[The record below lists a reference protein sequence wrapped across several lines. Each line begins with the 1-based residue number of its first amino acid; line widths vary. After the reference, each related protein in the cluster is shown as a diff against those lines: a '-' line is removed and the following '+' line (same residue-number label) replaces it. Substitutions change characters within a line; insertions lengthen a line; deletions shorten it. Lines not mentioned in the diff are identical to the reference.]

1 VTPYTPPTTPLTNS
15 QQLIQA
21 AMDFLNSLN
30 STATYSG
37 FMTSVAPYFASG
49 LWNHAVFNT
58 PAAVILDLDTF
69 VASSGQHYYYIFF

>member
-21 AMDFLNSLN
+21 AIDFLNSLN

-49 LWNHAVFNT
+49 LWNDNAT
-58 PAAVILDLDTF
+58 TSYDTLLNNF
-69 VASSGQHYYYIFF
+69 VTSSGQQYYYFIF